1 MENQY
6 NDKQLHIMDAALR
19 LFADQGFTKTSV
31 RAIADEAGVNLA
43 MISYYFGSKQELL
56 EAIFDRH
63 LSEKT
68 SQIDEIISD
77 NKLGP
82 FQMIERFVDF
92 FVISFYKSRQFNKIM
107 IRETSK
113 EVDKD
118 SIIFAKVVKSRMEN
132 RKTIESV
139 IKKGQ
144 ATGLFRKDVEV
155 VMLACIMVGAINQ
168 VISNMP
174 YYSLVYNIP
183 DDNEE
188 LYQQKV
194 VKKLSKELK
203 TMLKAYLTNDTEK

>member
-6 NDKQLHIMDAALR
+6 NDRHLHIMDAALR

-118 SIIFAKVVKSRMEN
+118 SVIFAKVVKSRMDN

-183 DDNEE
+183 DNNEE

>member
-1 MENQY
+1 MESQY
-6 NDKQLHIMDAALR
+6 NDKQLHLMEVALR

-31 RAIADEAGVNLA
+31 RNIADEAGVNLA

-56 EAIFDRH
+56 EAIFDQH

-68 SQIDEIISD
+68 SKIDAIIAND
-77 NKLGP
+77 KLEP

-92 FVISFYKSRQFNKIM
+92 FVTSFYKSRQFNKIM
-107 IRETSK
+107 IRETTK

-118 SIIFAKVVKSRMEN
+118 SVIFAKVVKSRMEN

-139 IKKGQ
+139 IRKGQ
-144 ATGLFRKDVEV
+144 MTGLFRKDIDVI
-155 VMLACIMVGAINQ
+155 MLACVMIGAINQ
-168 VISNMP
+168 VISNTP

-183 DDNEE
+183 EDNEE

-203 TMLKAYLTNDTEK
+203 IMLKAYLTNDTEK

>member
-56 EAIFDRH
+56 EAIFDQH

-68 SQIDEIISD
+68 SRIDEIISD
-77 NKLGP
+77 DKLGP

-118 SIIFAKVVKSRMEN
+118 SVIFAKVVKSRMDN